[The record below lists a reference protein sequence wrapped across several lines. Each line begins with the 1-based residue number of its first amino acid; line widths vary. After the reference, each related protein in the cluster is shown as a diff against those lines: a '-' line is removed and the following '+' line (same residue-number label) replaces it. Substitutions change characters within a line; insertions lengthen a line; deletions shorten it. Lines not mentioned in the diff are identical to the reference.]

1 MFNQDRQDRLSDFE
15 DQGHSGYPTTT
26 EYEVGG
32 IESFIEQYQDT
43 PDEFDGDGES
53 HILAGRV
60 TRYNHLGGL
69 CFLDITESGDS
80 VQVQLDADTTDE
92 FDLVESVQIGDV
104 IEVTGEAIRTNTG
117 ELSLHAD
124 EYRMLAKALEH
135 PVSEVLTKDLDVDRE
150 GISDEDR
157 LRHRGRSLQWDDDLF
172 DSVQTRF
179 NIINALRTE
188 LTADGYQEVDTPVL
202 HPVYG
207 GGQAHP
213 FETHCE
219 GLDQSVYLR
228 IAPELYL
235 KRLIV
240 GGFSQIFEIGPVFRN
255 EDIDTSHHPEFTM
268 LELYHAY
275 SDMAEMMELTERVVS
290 SVVESVTGSLE
301 TEYDGTTIDFT
312 PPFNILTVEESINE
326 FGELE
331 SEVDELSDEELIDIA
346 SEFEEVSTR
355 GDALMELYD
364 EWVEDN
370 LTQPTFIVQ
379 FPPESTPL
387 CKEHPEVDGVLD
399 RFELVVNGME
409 LANSY
414 SEQNNPLDQRDAFE
428 EQLERYSEED
438 EAYQQIDTAYLQD
451 LAVGMPPTGGLGIG
465 VDRLAMICADEQSI
479 KNVIPF
485 PLTRRE
491 E

>member
-1 MFNQDRQDRLSDFE
+1 MFDQDRQDRLEDFE
-15 DQGHSGYPTTT
+15 DEDHPTYPTTT
-26 EYEVGG
+26 EYDVGEIG
-32 IESFIEQYQDT
+32 EFVDEYEDT
-43 PDEFDGDGES
+43 PEDFEGDGET

-92 FDLVESVQIGDV
+92 FDLVESIQIGDV
-104 IEVTGEAIRTNTG
+104 IEVSGEAIRTNTG
-117 ELSLHAD
+117 ELSLHS
-124 EYRMLAKALEH
+124 ESFRMLSKALEH

-157 LRHRGRSLQWDDDLF
+157 IRHRGRSLQWDDDLF
-172 DSVQTRF
+172 ESVQTRF
-179 NIINALRTE
+179 NVINSLRSE
-188 LTADGYQEVDTPVL
+188 LTMDGYMEVDTPVL

-219 GLDQSVYLR
+219 GLDQAVYLR

-275 SDMAEMMELTERVVS
+275 SDMTEMMELTERVVS
-290 SVVESVTGSLE
+290 SVVESVTGSTT
-301 TEYDGTTIDFT
+301 TEYDGTTLDFS
-312 PPFNILTVEESINE
+312 PPFNILTIEESIDE
-326 FGELE
+326 FGEFDRE
-331 SEVDELSDEELIDIA
+331 VSEISDQELIDTA
-346 SEFEEVSTR
+346 SEFEEVSSR

-364 EWVEDN
+364 EWVEDE
-370 LTQPTFIVQ
+370 LIQPTFIVQ

-399 RFELVVNGME
+399 RFELVANGME

-428 EQLERYSEED
+428 EQLERYTEED

-465 VDRLAMICADEQSI
+465 VDRLSMICADEQSI

-485 PLTRRE
+485 PLARRE
-491 E
+491 